1 MIRALKILG
10 LGMLLFVMGTL
21 AGWLAI
27 NAVLTPG
34 NQLLQAAFGG
44 GVLGFL
50 GGMAAITML
59 ED

>member
-1 MIRALKILG
+1 MSKALWILG
-10 LGMLLFVMGTL
+10 LGTLLFVMGAL

-34 NQLLQAAFGG
+34 NQFLEAAFGG